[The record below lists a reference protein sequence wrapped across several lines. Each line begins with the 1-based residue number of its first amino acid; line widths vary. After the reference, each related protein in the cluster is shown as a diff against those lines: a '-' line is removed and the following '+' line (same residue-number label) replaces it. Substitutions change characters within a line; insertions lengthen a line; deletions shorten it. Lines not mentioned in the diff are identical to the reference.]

1 MKRGRDAPRCHHV
14 DVVQA
19 MTDSD
24 ADAAKDTYAPER
36 MWREATARTRAI
48 PGCDSVQ
55 RQNSERNS
63 MHGI

>member
-24 ADAAKDTYAPER
+24 ADAAQDT
-36 MWREATARTRAI
+36 
-48 PGCDSVQ
+48 
-55 RQNSERNS
+55 
-63 MHGI
+63 